1 MTGNLY
7 LSLFHI
13 YFVNNYKMTRYSLLG
28 IIQLFTYYQIFCL
41 LFICA
46 HGFSRCT
53 TTVNSDGLP
62 ILTCD
67 HDRSKAQSHF
77 DLYDDEP
84 NELIP
89 ESDYLN
95 DPLQSQQLAEY
106 IIPKDNSNIL
116 LLITTL
122 KLDNTE
128 NGTQLE

>member
-1 MTGNLY
+1 
-7 LSLFHI
+7 
-13 YFVNNYKMTRYSLLG
+13 MTRYSLLG
-28 IIQLFTYYQIFCL
+28 IVQLFTYYQIFCL

-62 ILTCD
+62 ILACD

-77 DLYDDEP
+77 DLYVDEP

-106 IIPKDNSNIL
+106 IIPSKRAFVRLGKRGFVRIGKRGFVR
-116 LLITTL
+116 I
-122 KLDNTE
+122 
-128 NGTQLE
+128 GR